1 MTWTHLYFVLLAL
14 DLVPSRE
21 GKNNSNRQRN
31 RNAKKKTP
39 KQKTAVMKLDI
50 DACCQL
56 EYVYAVHTYTHIH
69 LYANCKAGSRNC
81 IKILSSITYKSGLIL
96 TCSIWEG
103 RAVSVYSRKLGGK
116 KQY

>member
-1 MTWTHLYFVLLAL
+1 
-14 DLVPSRE
+14 
-21 GKNNSNRQRN
+21 
-31 RNAKKKTP
+31 
-39 KQKTAVMKLDI
+39 MKLDI